1 MLPNLYQLF
10 IHYCKSNLLLAV
22 PINCQP
28 STVVQLFYFSI
39 HTTELRA
46 EIERLTGLLGI
57 NGAPLTSFTA
67 GQLFQNSTSHASDME
82 ELQKKLREA
91 EKLMVECTR
100 YGWHDSSST
109 CTMWCHD
116 RTWEERLLKSERRKQ
131 EEAEELK
138 VIRISWQCHVQ
149 WMFIH
154 LQSTSIDFFCFKSN
168 LLLYN
173 TRIVVVLLGNP

>member
-100 YGWHDSSST
+100 YG
-109 CTMWCHD
+109 
-116 RTWEERLLKSERRKQ
+116 
-131 EEAEELK
+131 
-138 VIRISWQCHVQ
+138 
-149 WMFIH
+149 
-154 LQSTSIDFFCFKSN
+154 
-168 LLLYN
+168 
-173 TRIVVVLLGNP
+173 